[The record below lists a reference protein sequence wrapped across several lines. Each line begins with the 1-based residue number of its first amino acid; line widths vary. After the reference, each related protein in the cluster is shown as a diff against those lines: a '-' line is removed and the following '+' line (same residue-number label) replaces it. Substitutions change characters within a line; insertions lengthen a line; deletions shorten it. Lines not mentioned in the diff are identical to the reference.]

1 MSSDYINLLKKSLV
15 DFRNIGRC
23 EYHPLTQVKPNFKT
37 FLLYPLDRLL
47 RTRNFAI
54 TKQLFVQ
61 ADERMNGYDW
71 PAAALTMIGMKRLDN
86 IEHCIRT
93 LHAEHIPGDL
103 METGVW
109 RGGAGILMR
118 ALLRELQCTGR
129 RVWLA
134 DSFCG
139 LPEPDAAKYP
149 ADKGNTLY
157 REKILNVPLAEVKQN
172 FESYDLLDEQVVF
185 LEGWFSE
192 TLPDAPV
199 QQLALLRLD
208 GDLYESTAVAL
219 EALYPKVAP
228 GGFVIVDDY
237 NAFPFCK
244 KAVDDYRQQQGINE
258 PLISVDR
265 ECVYWRKR

>member
-1 MSSDYINLLKKSLV
+1 MASDYINLLKKSLI
-15 DFRNIGRC
+15 DFRNIGRR

-37 FLLYPLDRLL
+37 FLLYPIDRLL

-54 TKQLFVQ
+54 TKSIPVT

-71 PAAALTMIGMKRLDN
+71 PAHALTMIGMNRLTH
-86 IEHCIRT
+86 IETCIRT
-93 LHAEHIPGDL
+93 LHAENIPGDV

-118 ALLRELQCTGR
+118 AVLRELQCTNR

-139 LPEPDAAKYP
+139 MPVPDAETYP
-149 ADKGNTLY
+149 ADQGNTLF
-157 REKILNVPLAEVKQN
+157 REKILQVPLDEVKQN
-172 FESYDLLDEQVVF
+172 FKSYDLLDDQVVF
-185 LEGWFSE
+185 IEGWFSY
-192 TLPDAPV
+192 TLPKAPV

-244 KAVDDYRQQQGINE
+244 QATDDYRKKQGITE
-258 PLISVDR
+258 PIIPVDR
-265 ECVYWRKR
+265 ECVYWRKQ